1 MLTYTARRVALTL
14 PLLVGVI
21 FLTFLLMNVIPG
33 NPFSGMLVQ
42 RQDPAV
48 VARLMESFGLNDPV
62 HVRFWRYLMGILHGD
77 LGVSLSQ
84 NRPVA
89 DILAEVFPN
98 TCKLALSASLL
109 TWIFGI
115 SAGIGA
121 ALLEGRFSDR
131 AITAF
136 AVFGISTPTFCCAVL
151 LQYFLAY
158 RLKWFPVS
166 GFFRPEHLVLPSL
179 VLGWYG
185 AGSVVRL
192 VRSSMLDA
200 MGADFIRTAN
210 MKGLSRPRI
219 VLRHALKNALPPV
232 VNLLA
237 MQSASL
243 FGGAVI
249 TESMFSIP
257 GMGSLSLNALV
268 SRDMPLLQG
277 AILLSTSVVILGN
290 LVADLLCA
298 AIDPRLRR

>member
-1 MLTYTARRVALTL
+1 MYK
-14 PLLVGVI
+14 
-21 FLTFLLMNVIPG
+21 
-33 NPFSGMLVQ
+33 
-42 RQDPAV
+42 RQ
-48 VARLMESFGLNDPV
+48 
-62 HVRFWRYLMGILHGD
+62 
-77 LGVSLSQ
+77 
-84 NRPVA
+84 
-89 DILAEVFPN
+89 
-98 TCKLALSASLL
+98 
-109 TWIFGI
+109 
-115 SAGIGA
+115 
-121 ALLEGRFSDR
+121 
-131 AITAF
+131 
-136 AVFGISTPTFCCAVL
+136 
-151 LQYFLAY
+151 
-158 RLKWFPVS
+158 
-166 GFFRPEHLVLPSL
+166 
-179 VLGWYG
+179 GWYG

-200 MGADFIRTAN
+200 MNADFIRTAN
-210 MKGLSRPRI
+210 MKGLGRTRI

-257 GMGSLSLNALV
+257 GLGSLSLNALV